1 MFLGSR
7 YVSYH
12 CFQGL
17 LVQTFILLLNTVF
30 RRADCYNHNEEKAA
44 ISPKFF
50 YLTSVVCFIFSG
62 LHISDYNN
70 CLYCHGECGSKLI
83 LGSYSV
89 M

>member
-17 LVQTFILLLNTVF
+17 LDQTFILLLNTVF

-50 YLTSVVCFIFSG
+50 NLTSVVCFIFSG

-83 LGSYSV
+83 LGSSSV